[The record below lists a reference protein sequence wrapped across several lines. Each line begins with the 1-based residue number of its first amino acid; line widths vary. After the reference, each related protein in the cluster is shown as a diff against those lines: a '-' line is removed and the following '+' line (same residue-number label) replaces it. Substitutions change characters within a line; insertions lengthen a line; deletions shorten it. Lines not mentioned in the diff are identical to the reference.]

1 MDLITIIA
9 EKMVFGGNSIGK
21 FEGKTV
27 FIPYAVPG
35 EKLEVRI
42 VSESSKKDYDI
53 AEIVNIVEK
62 SDKRVVPECRYYGIC
77 GGCNM
82 MHIAEDEQKKIRKE
96 MLIELFANNG
106 ISLNGEEV
114 KVLSGKS
121 TGYRARF
128 QLNNGGLCEKKGN
141 KVVDIKKCL
150 CAENPVNEY
159 LSNNEINSR
168 PKGRVQLFGSEKL
181 VSENDKVIIASNEE
195 RKTAPAIVGK
205 KNKKLKIKQKH
216 YFSGTIESPENTACV
231 ELDGEKIWFD
241 VRGFFQSNLEVFEK
255 TGQLIREQLGSG
267 KNVLDM
273 YAGCGSISVF
283 LSKSFENITL
293 VEHNRDALVFA
304 EKNLAGKKHISYGL
318 SGETWAKTCSTQV
331 TFDAAVIDPPRSGME
346 KAVLEYLKTSD
357 IPVLACLSCD
367 PATQTRDVS
376 FLTKHGYKITG
387 TWLLDF
393 YPNTSHIESLV
404 ILRK

>member
-1 MDLITIIA
+1 
-9 EKMVFGGNSIGK
+9 
-21 FEGKTV
+21 
-27 FIPYAVPG
+27 
-35 EKLEVRI
+35 
-42 VSESSKKDYDI
+42 
-53 AEIVNIVEK
+53 
-62 SDKRVVPECRYYGIC
+62 
-77 GGCNM
+77 
-82 MHIAEDEQKKIRKE
+82 
-96 MLIELFANNG
+96 
-106 ISLNGEEV
+106 
-114 KVLSGKS
+114 
-121 TGYRARF
+121 
-128 QLNNGGLCEKKGN
+128 
-141 KVVDIKKCL
+141 
-150 CAENPVNEY
+150 
-159 LSNNEINSR
+159 
-168 PKGRVQLFGSEKL
+168 
-181 VSENDKVIIASNEE
+181 
-195 RKTAPAIVGK
+195 
-205 KNKKLKIKQKH
+205 
-216 YFSGTIESPENTACV
+216 
-231 ELDGEKIWFD
+231 
-241 VRGFFQSNLEVFEK
+241 
-255 TGQLIREQLGSG
+255 
-267 KNVLDM
+267 M

-367 PATQTRDVS
+367 PATQARDVS